1 MNCNEIKALVD
12 RRGYDLAGNPTPEWL
27 AAKAV
32 RDALDTLAE
41 ALAKAEEDGL
51 VVRFPLGTFNSAVCE
66 GTPRE
71 IVVRL
76 ALRCEISRTVNY

>member
-1 MNCNEIKALVD
+1 MNCNEIKALID

-32 RDALDTLAE
+32 RDAFDALAD
-41 ALAKAEEDGL
+41 AMAKAEEAGL
-51 VVRFPLGTFNSAVCE
+51 VIVFPPGTFGHIANPVLA
-66 GTPRE
+66 RE
-71 IVVRL
+71 TIVRL